1 MTAYLESSQ
10 LGGCGESTSGS
21 WEEHAEEVGCEQ
33 ESLSGAFGR
42 GLRPV

>member
-1 MTAYLESSQ
+1 MTAYLERSE

-21 WEEHAEEVGCEQ
+21 WEEHAEEVGGEQ
-33 ESLSGAFGR
+33 ESESRGFGR